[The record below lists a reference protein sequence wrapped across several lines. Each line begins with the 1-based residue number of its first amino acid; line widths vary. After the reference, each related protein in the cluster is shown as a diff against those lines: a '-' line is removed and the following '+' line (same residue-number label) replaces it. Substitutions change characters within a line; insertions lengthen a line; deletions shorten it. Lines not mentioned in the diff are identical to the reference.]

1 MRRCPLSDKFRAI
14 LDALPEKPPRSRL
27 EPYSELI
34 DELRRRRRTYREIVD
49 VLAEKCNLRASI
61 STLHDFVRAK
71 EKEAKKA
78 AKALRTTVRQAR
90 DENPRTVS
98 PPAGTHKVR
107 DDNPTDDEVR
117 RRIAALKQRPART
130 PADSTKQFEYNPDEP
145 LRLIPKPGNR

>member
-1 MRRCPLSDKFRAI
+1 VNDNWQDI
-14 LDALPEKPPRSRL
+14 LDTLPQKPPRSRL

-34 DELRRRRRTYREIVD
+34 DELRRRRRTYREIVS

-78 AKALRTTVRQAR
+78 AKVLRTMRQAR
-90 DENPRTVS
+90 DENPGTVS
-98 PPAGTHKVR
+98 PSAGTRNVR

-117 RRIAALKQRPART
+117 RRIAALKQRVART
-130 PADSTKQFEYNPDEP
+130 PADNAKQFEYNPDEP
-145 LRLIPKPGNR
+145 LRLIPKSGNR

>member
-1 MRRCPLSDKFRAI
+1 VNDNWQDI
-14 LDALPEKPPRSRL
+14 LDTLPQKPPRSRL

-34 DELRRRRRTYREIVD
+34 DELRRRRRTYREIVS

-78 AKALRTTVRQAR
+78 AKVFRTMRQAR
-90 DENPRTVS
+90 DENPGTVS
-98 PPAGTHKVR
+98 PPAGTRNVR

-117 RRIAALKQRPART
+117 RRIAALKQRVART
-130 PADSTKQFEYNPDEP
+130 PADNTKQFEYNPDEP
-145 LRLIPKPGNR
+145 LRLIPKSGNR

>member
-1 MRRCPLSDKFRAI
+1 MNDNWQDI
-14 LDALPEKPPRSRL
+14 LDTLPQKPPRSRL

-34 DELRRRRRTYREIVD
+34 DELRRRRRTYREIVS

-78 AKALRTTVRQAR
+78 AKVLRTMRQAR
-90 DENPRTVS
+90 DENPGTVS
-98 PPAGTHKVR
+98 PSAGTRNVR

-117 RRIAALKQRPART
+117 RRIAALKQRVART
-130 PADSTKQFEYNPDEP
+130 PADNTKQFEYNPDEP
-145 LRLIPKPGNR
+145 LRLLPKSGNR